1 MHELLVPVVVASYLL
16 YTATFAIISLYKKKP
31 IIDLQSC
38 VLDCGPGSNLA
49 IDSVRFE
56 LRASLLMERLTDT
69 TLET

>member
-1 MHELLVPVVVASYLL
+1 MNFSFPSLWRVIFYTLLHLL
-16 YTATFAIISLYKKKP
+16 LFRYIKKKP

-38 VLDCGPGSNLA
+38 RVLDCGPGSNLA
-49 IDSVRFE
+49 MDSVRFE